1 MSDPEMVKRTFRTSL
16 TPKGDGRTVEGL
28 IIPYDKPTTVA
39 DHDGTEPYKEEWLK
53 GAFRENTKAANRV
66 LVNFEHYGARYDD
79 VLQSGGSIESAFGR
93 GLELVERDANDPLAT
108 EGPGLY
114 GSFTM
119 FRTPA
124 GDNALM
130 LVKEGVVTAF
140 SVAAKIKRS
149 LRTPD
154 GVVQRVKA
162 SLDWVSLAREGAFPE
177 SKILAVR
184 TAAIEEEHE
193 AMPTIDPALAVK
205 LAERGLDV
213 PEELGVDVVVLRTSY
228 SDTTWDGAA
237 VEASLSASDYCAVS
251 LVDNNVPGAPKVKS
265 ECHFPVRETPGGPVV
280 VAALRAVVGG
290 RGQQAKFPN
299 AAEGIAKARKL
310 LDAAP
315 ATMVSRAADPEAAA
329 RGHLDA
335 AIKELEGYLATEP
348 DPEDNAAAA
357 DAISLL
363 SDLLA
368 KDQAEVS
375 GSSDPGVAV
384 GY

>member
-1 MSDPEMVKRTFRTSL
+1 MSESEFIKRTFRTSL
-16 TPKGDGRTVEGL
+16 TPQGDGRTVEGL
-28 IIPYDKPTTVA
+28 IVPYGKPTMVA
-39 DHDGTEPYKEEWLK
+39 DHDGTEPYREEWLK
-53 GAFRENTKAANRV
+53 GAFRENVKAANRV

-93 GLELVERDANDPLAT
+93 GVELEERDD
-108 EGPGLY
+108 GLY
-114 GSFTM
+114 GKFTM

-130 LVKEGVVTAF
+130 LIKEGIVTAF

-149 LRTPD
+149 TRSAD

-184 TAAIEEEHE
+184 TAALEEEHE

-228 SDTTWDGAA
+228 SDATWDGAA

-265 ECHFPVRETPGGPVV
+265 ECHFPVRETAGGPVV

-299 AAEGIAKARKL
+299 AGEGIAKARKL

-315 ATMVSRAADPEAAA
+315 ATMVSRAADPEAVA
-329 RGHLDA
+329 RGHLET
-335 AIKELEGYLATEP
+335 AIKELNNYLGTEP
-348 DPEDNAAAA
+348 DPEDNAVAAEA
-357 DAISLL
+357 VSVL

>member
-1 MSDPEMVKRTFRTSL
+1 MSESEFIKRTFRTSL
-16 TPKGDGRTVEGL
+16 TPQGDGRTVEGL
-28 IIPYDKPTTVA
+28 IVPYGKPTMVA
-39 DHDGTEPYKEEWLK
+39 DHDGTEPYREEWLK
-53 GAFRENTKAANRV
+53 GAFRENVKAANRV

-93 GLELVERDANDPLAT
+93 GVELEERDD
-108 EGPGLY
+108 GLY
-114 GSFTM
+114 GKFTM

-130 LVKEGVVTAF
+130 LIKEGIVTAF

-149 LRTPD
+149 TRSAD

-184 TAAIEEEHE
+184 TAALEEEHE

-228 SDTTWDGAA
+228 SDATWDGAA

-299 AAEGIAKARKL
+299 AGEGIAKARKL

-315 ATMVSRAADPEAAA
+315 ATMVSRAADPEAVA
-329 RGHLDA
+329 RGHLET
-335 AIKELEGYLATEP
+335 AIKELNNYLGTEP
-348 DPEDNAAAA
+348 DPEDNAVAAEA
-357 DAISLL
+357 VSVL